1 MPVIALL
8 LHAGHAHLSAPQVL
22 RWWTWEPWVVALLL
36 VTTALYTLGVLRL
49 WRSAGAGHGI
59 ARWQAASYC
68 AAVAA
73 LVIALISPVDALGGI
88 LFSAHMVQHEL
99 LMLVAAPLLVLGRP
113 FVAFV
118 WAVPSLAV
126 LARNRPLT
134 AAWRRLS
141 SPLAAT
147 VLHGLALWTWHL
159 PSLYQATL
167 TSDAVHAA
175 QHASFLLTAALFWWS
190 LLHGR
195 AGRIGYG
202 IAVVYVFLTTIHS
215 GALGALLTFSPN
227 LWYPIY
233 GPSTAK
239 WGLDAIEDQQ
249 LAGLIMWIP
258 AGVILVVLGVAMF
271 LGWLQ
276 EAERRVAFTQSE
288 KLKENR

>member
-1 MPVIALL
+1 MPVIAFL
-8 LHAGHAHLSAPQVL
+8 LHAGHSHLTVPQVL
-22 RWWTWEPWVVALLL
+22 RWWSWEPWVVALL
-36 VTTALYTLGVLRL
+36 VISTVLYAVGVARL
-49 WRSAGAGHGI
+49 WRSAGARHGI
-59 ARWQAASYC
+59 TGWQAASYG
-68 AAVAA
+68 AAVAS
-73 LVIALISPVDALGGI
+73 LVVALISPVDTLGGI

-118 WAVPSLAV
+118 WAVPALAAM
-126 LARNRPLT
+126 ARNRPLT
-134 AAWRRLS
+134 AAWRRLT

-167 TSDAVHAA
+167 ASDAVHAA

-202 IAVVYVFLTTIHS
+202 IAVVYVFFTTIHS

-233 GPSTAK
+233 GPTTAK
-239 WGLDAIEDQQ
+239 WGLDALEDQQ

-271 LGWLQ
+271 LGWLE
-276 EAERRVAFTQSE
+276 EAERRVAFTRSE
-288 KLKENR
+288 RLKQR

>member
-1 MPVIALL
+1 MPVIF
-8 LHAGHAHLSAPQVL
+8 LHAGHAHLSAARVL
-22 RWWTWEPWVVALLL
+22 RWWTWEPWVVALLAI
-36 VTTALYTLGVLRL
+36 TTALYAVGLARL

-59 ARWQAASYC
+59 TRWQAASYC
-68 AAVAA
+68 GAVAA

-118 WAVPSLAV
+118 WAVPALAA
-126 LARNRPLT
+126 LGRNAPLT
-134 AAWRRLS
+134 KAWRILS
-141 SPLAAT
+141 SPWAAT
-147 VLHGLALWTWHL
+147 LLHGLALWTWHL

-167 TSDAVHAA
+167 QSDAVHAA
-175 QHASFLLTAALFWWS
+175 QHASFLLTAALFWWA

-195 AGRIGYG
+195 LGRIGYG
-202 IAVVYVFLTTIHS
+202 IAVVYVFITTIHS

-233 GPSTAK
+233 GPTTAR

-276 EAERRVAFTQSE
+276 EAERRVAFTRSE
-288 KLKENR
+288 KLKERG